1 MKRLILCG
9 SPRVDGRSAALAE
22 EIFEACIAECP
33 EDEAKIITVATTP
46 VSGCVGCDACAT
58 AGEWMI
64 SADQLDQFK
73 NLDEYES
80 PCAIKDGMADVYR
93 ALDVSD
99 ELIVVCPVYFAGA
112 PSQFKALL
120 DRLQPYFW
128 TAARQQ
134 PKRPAVLHVV
144 GEGGDPHGYDPLVG
158 SLQSALACA
167 GYELQCIMDWV
178 GKIDEDGEII
188 AEADQYVLDLAVVD
202 DAEEIYEDGIV
213 VWDDDDEDYVPAR
226 EIAYDED
233 EFFSEDAAPVAM
245 PAEKKFAKKAPER
258 GGAKGDASK
267 GAKGGP
273 KQGNSK
279 QGGSKGDR
287 GQQKNGRAKLSLN
300 GQKGKNTRNSQA
312 QQSSKRAGA
321 QANKG
326 KRTGGAKGAR
336 RG

>member
-33 EDEAKIITVATTP
+33 EDEVKIITVATTP
-46 VSGCVGCDACAT
+46 VAGCVGCDACAT

-64 SADQLDQFK
+64 TADQLDQFK

-80 PCAIKDGMADVYR
+80 PCAIKDGMTDVYR

-99 ELIVVCPVYFAGA
+99 ELIVVCPIYFAGA

-120 DRLQPYFW
+120 DRMQPYFW

-158 SLQSALACA
+158 SLQSSLSCA

-188 AEADQYVLDLAVVD
+188 ADAEQYVLDPFATAD
-202 DAEEIYEDGIV
+202 DEDEIWEDGIV

-226 EIAYDED
+226 EIEFDDD
-233 EFFSEDAAPVAM
+233 EFFTEDAAPAAAPV
-245 PAEKKFAKKAPER
+245 EKKPAKKAPAK
-258 GGAKGDASK
+258 GGASKGGSAK

-273 KQGNSK
+273 KQG
-279 QGGSKGDR
+279 GPKGDR
-287 GQQKNGRAKLSLN
+287 NQKNGRAKLSLN
-300 GQKGKNTRNSQA
+300 NQKGKNTRNSQA

>member
-22 EIFEACIAECP
+22 QVFEACIAECP
-33 EDEAKIITVATTP
+33 EDEVKIITVATTP
-46 VSGCVGCDACAT
+46 VAGCVGCDACAT

-80 PCAIKDGMADVYR
+80 PCAIKDGMSDVYR

-120 DRLQPYFW
+120 DRMQPYYW

-134 PKRPAVLHVV
+134 PKRPAVLHVI
-144 GEGGDPHGYDPLVG
+144 GEGGDPHGYDPLVV
-158 SLQSALACA
+158 SLQSALSCA
-167 GYELQCIMDWV
+167 GYELQCIVDWV

-188 AEADQYVLDLAVVD
+188 ADAEQYVLDPAATMAD
-202 DAEEIYEDGIV
+202 EEEIWEDGIV

-226 EIAYDED
+226 EVAYDDDFYEP
-233 EFFSEDAAPVAM
+233 EPESEQPVEKK
-245 PAEKKFAKKAPER
+245 PAEKKAPAKKSS
-258 GGAKGDASK
+258 AKK
-267 GAKGGP
+267 
-273 KQGNSK
+273 
-279 QGGSKGDR
+279 GSKPAAKQDSPKSGR
-287 GQQKNGRAKLSLN
+287 NQQKGNAQQKGGRAKLSLN
-300 GQKGKNTRNSQA
+300 GQKGKSTRNSQA